1 MVERVPPQGA
11 PTRWGAQRY
20 QADIQR
26 LHRATPAHNE
36 LLAPMNEF
44 MRRQFA
50 NQEPLRTNMVIP
62 TLEHRMT
69 QAAKLRGAHAQM
81 VHAISRNFS
90 IKDTNQIMK
99 QLIQRCQGNLEQYIR
114 NELLMHNHCME
125 IVRSLNLAMLETMLP
140 VDD

>member
-1 MVERVPPQGA
+1 M
-11 PTRWGAQRY
+11 
-20 QADIQR
+20 
-26 LHRATPAHNE
+26 L
-36 LLAPMNEF
+36 
-44 MRRQFA
+44 
-50 NQEPLRTNMVIP
+50 IP

-90 IKDTNQIMK
+90 IKDTNQIME

-125 IVRSLNLAMLETMLP
+125 IVRSLNAGNDAGSGRLDAHVTLLK
-140 VDD
+140 DSLC